1 MLNIS
6 VLIDAIEHRGGW
18 ISMKRES
25 A

>member
-6 VLIDAIEHRGGW
+6 VLIDAIEYRAGW

>member
-18 ISMKRES
+18 LSMKRES